1 MFIQNLPAIN
11 VKVCKTFLTDGQE
24 QGLED
29 AYLVAVKSI
38 PGRPLLFTVYLDTGA
53 SWSGLPITALYC
65 DRFNPIHYDK
75 EPYTIQECQPFSC
88 LEGDINVI
96 TYDLLKNAEAK
107 IKIKGEAVK
116 ANYLFTIDY
125 LGEGLAEDPAQHKT
139 HNIFVLDTGQ
149 LVAYPNNM
157 ILWQDGYFAYK
168 PHDYP
173 KYKRTNKYWMGS
185 K

>member
-11 VKVCKTFLTDGQE
+11 VKICKTFLTNNQE

-53 SWSGLPITALYC
+53 TWSGLPITAIYC
-65 DRFNPIHYDK
+65 ERFNVATKKD
-75 EPYTIQECQPFSC
+75 YTIQECQPFSC

-107 IKIKGEAVK
+107 IKIKGEVVK

-125 LGEGLAEDPAQHKT
+125 LGEGLSEDPSQHKT

-157 ILWQDGYFAYK
+157 ILWQDKFFAYS
-168 PHDYP
+168 PETLP
-173 KYKRTNKYWMGS
+173 NYKRTNKYWMGS
-185 K
+185 G

>member
-11 VKVCKTFLTDGQE
+11 VKVCKTYLTDGVE
-24 QGLED
+24 SGLED
-29 AYLVAVKSI
+29 AYLLAVKSI
-38 PGRPLLFTVYLDTGA
+38 AGRPLLFTVYLDAGA
-53 SWSGLPITALYC
+53 AWSGLPITAIYC
-65 DRFNPIHYDK
+65 DRFNPINYDAPPL
-75 EPYTIQECQPFSC
+75 EIEEAQPFSC

-107 IKIKGEAVK
+107 IKIKGEVVK

-125 LGEGLAEDPAQHKT
+125 LGEGLSEDPSQHKT

-157 ILWQDGYFAYK
+157 ILWQDGFFAYS
-168 PHDYP
+168 PDEMP
-173 KYKRTNKYWMGS
+173 KYKRTNKYWLGS